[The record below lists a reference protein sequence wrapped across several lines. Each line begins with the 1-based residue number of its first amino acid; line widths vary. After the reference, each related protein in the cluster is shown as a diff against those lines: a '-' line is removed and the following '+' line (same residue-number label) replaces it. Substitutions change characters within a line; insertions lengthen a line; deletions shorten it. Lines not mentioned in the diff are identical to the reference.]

1 MFLPIGDDPNPRETP
16 WVNYVLIGVNV
27 LIFLLVSLPLMGQ
40 APAVS
45 EPLFS
50 EYLRVLAT
58 ETGMSPGR
66 LAQSTSA
73 YDLFTYQFG
82 FRPAEA
88 GVMTLF
94 TSMFLH
100 AGWAHLLGNMLFL
113 WIFGDNLEARLG
125 PIKYLAVYLATGV
138 AATLFFAVFQPDS
151 HIPLVGASG
160 AISGVLGCYFL
171 WFPKNTVK
179 VFVWVIFFV
188 QVINLP
194 ARVVLGFYLV
204 VDNIFPFLFGN
215 GSGGV
220 AHGAHIGGFVA
231 GLMVVMAFKIWGKE
245 SLPDYRREPWRKPA
259 PGNTIRTLPDL
270 IAGGEWE
277 DALQLFVKMTPTQR
291 HLLDDWDL
299 VQLADGLTEHQRYD
313 AALAILQRF
322 IATRPHS
329 ELLGIVHLR
338 AGLVQVEGLGR
349 EAAGY
354 QHLQAV
360 LDFQVPPE
368 VEQKARD
375 LIATIDSRRRSTI
388 H

>member
-1 MFLPIGDDPNPRETP
+1 
-16 WVNYVLIGVNV
+16 
-27 LIFLLVSLPLMGQ
+27 MGQ

-259 PGNTIRTLPDL
+259 PGNTLRTLPDL